1 VTTVE
6 DRYAE
11 ALAAAIAADLKE
23 NPPPG
28 SLVRV
33 VIRWFDGP
41 LYLTIHALG
50 TEQEDD
56 VEPDAAWEP
65 LEWENSDEEINRADR
80 IVDLPEV
87 KAAGE
92 ALATSLEDESWPW
105 EPGSAPAE
113 LVEAARRLRA
123 ACERSLPLA
132 PHFAVGVAHFEAF
145 GVEASVRQANP
156 AETWDLLAER
166 DLTPIPDEA

>member
-1 VTTVE
+1 MTTVE

-56 VEPDAAWEP
+56 VEPDAAW
-65 LEWENSDEEINRADR
+65 
-80 IVDLPEV
+80 
-87 KAAGE
+87 
-92 ALATSLEDESWPW
+92 
-105 EPGSAPAE
+105 
-113 LVEAARRLRA
+113 
-123 ACERSLPLA
+123 
-132 PHFAVGVAHFEAF
+132 AHFEAF